1 MTPEWLPEAV
11 DQDNSMTDE
20 LFAKFV
26 YDTIFVRDFISSLPV
41 YAGTKLAI
49 KYNPW
54 RQGFCATF
62 WHIISEGADEDHRVI
77 VPGRCARVPWI
88 RPIIEACG
96 DSQVRIW
103 SNRRKGSERILLWLN
118 PHQFNN
124 YLVILEKRQETA
136 GTVILLWTAYPVTYA
151 HAMRK
156 LEQEYQQY
164 LRDCE
169 SRQ

>member
-1 MTPEWLPEAV
+1 MA
-11 DQDNSMTDE
+11 E
-20 LFAKFV
+20 LAGFV
-26 YDTIFVRDFISSLPV
+26 
-41 YAGTKLAI
+41 
-49 KYNPW
+49 
-54 RQGFCATF
+54 
-62 WHIISEGADEDHRVI
+62 
-77 VPGRCARVPWI
+77 RVPWI
-88 RPIIEACG
+88 RPIIEAYC
-96 DSQVRIW
+96 DSQVCIW